1 MHSDIA
7 KRMAEVRSK
16 FLGVE
21 ENSSVK
27 SYYPQLKEKIIQLEE
42 SEMFLKDKS
51 KALLNILED
60 LEVEKKKTQQSEE
73 KYRRFFEEDLS
84 GVFLSTPEEGIK
96 TCNRAYV
103 NMLEY
108 DSIEGLLK
116 SNPVSH
122 YPQPQQRLDFLN
134 LIRREKKL
142 TNYEGELVTK
152 SGKHIHTLENIV
164 GVFDDKD
171 NLVEFW
177 GYVNDIS
184 DRKKAEQI
192 LKNAAMEKEALHRE
206 LLHRVKNSF
215 NLIKSLLYLER
226 EKLNNKQANKV
237 LENLEMRI
245 ATLSKM
251 YSMLN
256 ISGTSQ
262 QLDLGEYLNE
272 ITKSLAESYLE
283 NPGLVEVKSTFDKII
298 IFPRM
303 ASSVGLIVNE
313 ILTNSLKY
321 AFPSNKRGVIS
332 ISLKKNSGNAEI
344 EILDNGIGV
353 ADDFTIENSKGMGL
367 QLVNMLIQQ
376 LEGKIEF
383 GKENGTRFKLTF
395 PLEY

>member
-1 MHSDIA
+1 MHSDLA

-42 SEMFLKDKS
+42 NEVFLKDKS

-73 KYRRFFEEDLS
+73 KYRKFFEEDLS

-96 TCNRAYV
+96 TCNQAYV

-116 SNPVSH
+116 SSPVSH
-122 YPQPQQRLDFLN
+122 YAQPQQRIDFLD
-134 LIRREKKL
+134 LIRKEKKL
-142 TNYEGELVTK
+142 TNYEGEIVTK

-226 EKLNNKQANKV
+226 EKLNHKQANKV

-245 ATLSKM
+245 GTLSKM

-298 IFPRM
+298 LSPRT

-321 AFPSNKRGVIS
+321 AFPDNKSGVIS
-332 ISLKKNSGNAEI
+332 ISLKKISGNAEI
-344 EILDNGIGV
+344 EISDNGIGV
-353 ADDFTIENSKGMGL
+353 ADDFTIENSTGMGL
-367 QLVNMLIQQ
+367 QLVNMLTQQ
-376 LEGKIEF
+376 LEGKIDF
-383 GKENGTRFKLTF
+383 RNENGTRFKLIF
-395 PLEY
+395 PIED